1 MNLRTLLIESGALRH
16 LIAVGGLVLW
26 VLVCA
31 AIYAFLERLVPGVLL
46 TNQRRPEEL
55 SDAAPPTL

>member
-46 TNQRRPEEL
+46 TTQRREEL

>member
-46 TNQRRPEEL
+46 TNQRPEEL